1 MKTLIFDFDG
11 TIADSFEL
19 VMEIAYELTGL
30 PRRSKKEIDRLRK
43 LPLVKAAREF
53 NIPFHKAPGMLIKG
67 RQKMLERIH
76 EVQPFEGMPDVLREL
91 HEAGYH
97 MLVTSSNSEKN
108 VRAFL
113 RANNLESYF
122 DGVYGNASVF
132 NKALSLKK
140 VMRRNKL
147 DAADCFYIGDE
158 VRDVIAAAK
167 VHIEPIAVTWG
178 YQAPEAL
185 KKHHPFALA
194 EEPDDLL
201 RIFTTNRL

>member
-1 MKTLIFDFDG
+1 
-11 TIADSFEL
+11 
-19 VMEIAYELTGL
+19 
-30 PRRSKKEIDRLRK
+30 
-43 LPLVKAAREF
+43 
-53 NIPFHKAPGMLIKG
+53 
-67 RQKMLERIH
+67 MLERIH